1 MRVVVV
7 EAPAPVVTW
16 EEADKHL
23 KLDGDDTQKDYVEG
37 LIAAATGMLD
47 GPAGWLGRAIGMQT
61 LEAYLSTP
69 LRCAAVQLP
78 YRPIVNLLA
87 VETQTGAAWEAMEP
101 PAYSLAGMTVS
112 FRYRSTTL
120 TAAAPE
126 GLRIRYRAGYEDVPA
141 PIRAAILMMTS
152 ELYRNRGSGEA
163 SFGAA
168 EMLLSSFRVYR

>member
-16 EEADKHL
+16 EMAEQHL

-37 LIAAATGMLD
+37 LIAAATGLLD
-47 GPAGWLGRAIGMQT
+47 GPEGWLGRAIGMQT
-61 LEAYLSTP
+61 LEAYLPTP
-69 LRCAAVQLP
+69 LRHAVVQLP
-78 YRPIVNLLA
+78 YRPIVDLVQ
-87 VETQTGAAWEAMEP
+87 VETQAGAAWEAMEP
-101 PAYSLAGMTVS
+101 AAYSLDGIAVS

-120 TAAAPE
+120 TAAAPG

>member
-16 EEADKHL
+16 EDADKHL
-23 KLDGDDTQKDYVEG
+23 KFDGDDTQKDYVEG

-47 GPAGWLGRAIGMQT
+47 GPAGWLGRAIGVQT

-69 LRCAAVQLP
+69 LCSAVVHLP
-78 YRPIVNLLA
+78 YRPIIELVA
-87 VETQTGAAWEAMEP
+87 VETRTREAWEAMDP
-101 PAYSLAGMTVS
+101 AAYSLDGLAVN

-120 TAAAPE
+120 TPSAPE
-126 GLRIRYRAGYEDVPA
+126 GLRVRYRAGYEIVPA
-141 PIRAAILMMTS
+141 PVRTAILMMTS

-168 EMLLSSFRVYR
+168 ELLLASLRVFR